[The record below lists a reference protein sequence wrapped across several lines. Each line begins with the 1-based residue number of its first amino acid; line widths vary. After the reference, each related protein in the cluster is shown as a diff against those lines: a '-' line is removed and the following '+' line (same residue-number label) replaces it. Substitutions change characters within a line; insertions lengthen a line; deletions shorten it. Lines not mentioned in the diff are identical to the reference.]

1 MKSSAIGFF
10 AAILSFA
17 RPTFAAKRVTARSMA
32 ICCALALLLVCLVVP
47 GARAADISYQRDA
60 ARRYSPAATEQ
71 FTYSWVSMPLLPRLY
86 QNHCGF
92 YHGHFVC
99 ADHCGIDYQV
109 YFCSR
114 SDVGCCHVG
123 HGYCDGGGKLR
134 CSPTL
139 F

>member
-1 MKSSAIGFF
+1 MRASAIRFF
-10 AAILSFA
+10 AASTAFTAL
-17 RPTFAAKRVTARSMA
+17 TYAAKQMTARSTA
-32 ICCALALLLVCLVVP
+32 ICCGLAFLLVCLMAP
-47 GARAADISYQRDA
+47 GAGAADINYRRDA
-60 ARRYSPAATEQ
+60 ARRYSPALMEQ
-71 FTYSWVSMPLLPRLY
+71 FTYSWVSMPGLPRLY

-109 YFCSR
+109 YFCAR
-114 SDVGCCHVG
+114 SDVGCCQVG
-123 HGYCDGGGKLR
+123 HGYCDGSGKLR